1 MLSRRKGCAKI
12 TLHLSSIRTL
22 PILFLAPPSPP
33 PFLPFKRRLRKS
45 FLLADDNGL
54 FLMANVPPY
63 KPLEYEV
70 RDDALDLVLVDL
82 DPDRP
87 ERSAYLVERELSS
100 A

>member
-1 MLSRRKGCAKI
+1 
-12 TLHLSSIRTL
+12 
-22 PILFLAPPSPP
+22 
-33 PFLPFKRRLRKS
+33 
-45 FLLADDNGL
+45 
-54 FLMANVPPY
+54 MANVPPY